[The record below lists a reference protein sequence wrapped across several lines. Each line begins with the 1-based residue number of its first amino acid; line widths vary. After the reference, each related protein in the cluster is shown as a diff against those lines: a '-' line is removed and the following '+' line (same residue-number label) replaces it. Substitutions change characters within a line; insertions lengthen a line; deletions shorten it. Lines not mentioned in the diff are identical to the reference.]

1 MEFDRR
7 TVLAGMSLLLG
18 GQVGTQSAVGRD
30 DTETSY
36 PPAGLE
42 VVNPAD
48 GYETLQ
54 RVLDEYGSEPVTV
67 LLTAGTLTV
76 DTNVRVPSNTWL
88 RGVGRGTVITLAD
101 GASLDVAG
109 IVRVPDGTTAVR
121 FSDLVIDG
129 NRENVTNQGKEYGF
143 FTKDANRVLCERV
156 ITRNC
161 PGYGFDPH
169 AAGKWETTINLRLL
183 HCGAFN
189 NGKDGIT
196 LAGVEESV
204 VDSCLT
210 RNNDRHGVNVT
221 DPDCR
226 CITVSNTVSLHN
238 GGAGIVVQNDP
249 RFVSIANNQV
259 TKNGRAGVKV
269 ATTEQSASHCTI
281 TGNVIRRNGRYGISV
296 LSGHN
301 VAIVGNALR
310 ANTLSGGA
318 AEVKLDAGD
327 DWGANRCL
335 IVANTV
341 HATEADYGIEER
353 VTDRRPNLFVG
364 NVLDGNVESHI
375 NRGNPESVAAFNTG
389 TAFRAAGTVTVDAT
403 ARRAQLSNLP
413 SGSISHADVQVT
425 PGGPLD
431 AATNYWVEETDGDY
445 AVVLD
450 SEPSQKVPFHYAVDS
465 R

>member
-1 MEFDRR
+1 MEFSRR
-7 TVLAGMSLLLG
+7 SMVAGMSLLLG
-18 GQVGTQSAVGRD
+18 GQAGGQAAMNMD
-30 DTETSY
+30 DTETVY
-36 PPAGLE
+36 PPGGVEL
-42 VVNPAD
+42 VDPSD
-48 GYETLQ
+48 GYEALQ
-54 RVLDEYGSEPVTV
+54 GVLDKYGSEPVTV
-67 LLTAGTLTV
+67 LLTGGTLTV
-76 DTNVRVPSNTWL
+76 DTNVRIPSNTWL

-101 GASLDVAG
+101 GTSLDVAG
-109 IVRVPDGTTAVR
+109 IVRVPDGATAVR
-121 FSDLVIDG
+121 FSDFVIDG

-156 ITRNC
+156 IARNC

-169 AAGKWETTINLRLL
+169 AGEKWETTINLRFL

-210 RNNDRHGVNVT
+210 RNNDRHGVNIT

-249 RFVSIANNQV
+249 RFISVASNQV

-269 ATTEQSASHCTI
+269 ATTGQNASHCTI
-281 TGNVIRRNGRYGISV
+281 TGNVIRRNDRYGISV

-301 VAIVGNALR
+301 VAIVGNSFR
-310 ANTLSGGA
+310 ANTLSGGT

-327 DWGANRCL
+327 DWGADRCL
-335 IVANTV
+335 VVANTI
-341 HATEADYGIEER
+341 HSTEADYGIEER
-353 VTDRRPNLFVG
+353 ATDGRPNLFVG
-364 NVLDGNVESHI
+364 NMINGNVENHV
-375 NRGNPESVAAFNTG
+375 NRGNSESVAAFNTG
-389 TAFRAAGTVTVDAT
+389 TAFRVAGTVTVDANV
-403 ARRAQLSNLP
+403 RRAQLSDLP
-413 SGSISHADVQVT
+413 PGSISHADIQVT

-431 AATNYWVEETDGDY
+431 AATNYWVEENDGDFS
-445 AVVLD
+445 VVLD
-450 SEPSQKVPFHYAVDS
+450 NEPGQKVPFHYAVDS

>member
-1 MEFDRR
+1 MEFSRR
-7 TVLAGMSLLLG
+7 SMVAGMSLLLG
-18 GQVGTQSAVGRD
+18 GQAGGQAAMNMD
-30 DTETSY
+30 DSETVY
-36 PPAGLE
+36 PPGGVEL
-42 VVNPAD
+42 VDPSD
-48 GYETLQ
+48 GYEALQ
-54 RVLDEYGSEPVTV
+54 GVLDKYGSEPVTV
-67 LLTAGTLTV
+67 LLTGGTLTV
-76 DTNVRVPSNTWL
+76 DTNVRIPSNTWL

-101 GASLDVAG
+101 GTSLDVAG
-109 IVRVPDGTTAVR
+109 IVRVPDGATQVCL
-121 FSDLVIDG
+121 SDLVIDG

-169 AAGKWETTINLRLL
+169 AAAKWDTTINLRFL

-210 RNNDRHGVNVT
+210 KNNDRHGVNIT

-249 RFVSIANNQV
+249 RFVSVANNQV
-259 TKNGRAGVKV
+259 TKNDRAGVKI
-269 ATTEQSASHCTI
+269 ATTGQTASHCTI

-296 LSGHN
+296 LRAHN

-310 ANTLSGGA
+310 ANTLVAGT

-327 DWGANRCL
+327 DWGANNCL
-335 IVANTV
+335 VGTNTI
-341 HATEADYGIEER
+341 HGTEADYGIEER
-353 VTDRRPNLFVG
+353 ATDGQPNLFVG
-364 NVLDGNVESHI
+364 NMIDGDVDTHVD
-375 NRGNPESVAAFNTG
+375 RGNPESLAALNTG
-389 TAFRAAGTVTVDAT
+389 TAFRTAGTVTVDAT
-403 ARRAQLSNLP
+403 ALRAKLSDIPPGN
-413 SGSISHADVQVT
+413 IAHADIQVT
-425 PGGPLD
+425 PGGPLN
-431 AATNYWVEETDGDY
+431 AATNYWVEEADDGY

-450 SEPSQKVPFHYAVDS
+450 TEPGQDIPFHYAVDN